1 MRSIAHISL
10 FGFFFFWGGGG
21 LGLGLGRGVGGDY
34 ATKPIYFK
42 LESGIA
48 PIPMTISYYM

>member
-10 FGFFFFWGGGG
+10 FGFFFFFFF

-48 PIPMTISYYM
+48 PIHMTISYYM